1 MSSRSPPRSSAE
13 TPVLTASLVRRRP
26 TRRLTAALAPRPV
39 TTRSRTAATH
49 FAAPSAPAVP
59 PRSNETRSD
68 PRPLSAGST
77 GSTAI
82 ADTSS

>member
-13 TPVLTASLVRRRP
+13 TPVLTASLVRRP
-26 TRRLTAALAPRPV
+26 ARRLTAALAPRPA